1 MKQTLKKIT
10 HILPDKLYI
19 RLKYLYRF
27 HKLPNLNKPKTYNEK
42 LQWLKLYDRNPIYT
56 TMVDKFEA
64 KGFIANIIGKE
75 YIVPT
80 LGVWDNFDDID
91 FEKLPEQFV
100 LKCTHDSGG
109 LVIVRDR
116 SKFDKKEAKKKLE
129 SSLKRNYYWNGREW
143 PYKNVK
149 PRIIAEIYL
158 NDGDDHGL
166 NLIEYKLFCFD
177 GEPRF
182 LMVSKGEAHG
192 AGRTNDL
199 FDMNFNHLPVSVT
212 FPNSQEAIKK
222 PKQFEEI
229 IEIARKLS
237 NGIPHLRVDTYI
249 AGNRV
254 YVGELTFFQT
264 GGMCKFKPEKYNEL
278 FGEYLKLPLRKNNS

>member
-1 MKQTLKKIT
+1 MKHMLKKMT
-10 HILPDKLYI
+10 RFLPDKLYI
-19 RLKYLYRF
+19 QLKYFYRF
-27 HKLPNLNKPKTYNEK
+27 HKLPNLDKPQTFNEK
-42 LQWLKLYDRNPIYT
+42 LQWLKLYDRKPIYT

-64 KGFIANIIGKE
+64 KGFIANIIGEK

-91 FEKLPEQFV
+91 FGKLPEQFV

-158 NDGDDHGL
+158 NDGNCHEL
-166 NLIEYKLFCFD
+166 NLIEYKFFCFD

-192 AGRTNDL
+192 DSRTNDL
-199 FDMNFNHLPVSVT
+199 FDMNFKHLPVSVT
-212 FPNSQEAIKK
+212 FPNSQETIKK
-222 PKQFEEI
+222 PKQFEEM